1 MFSSVSALIGRIEN
15 EMTGLG
21 SLPLRDF
28 GCRNVFGLEDSVPKA
43 PWMNR
48 KVSIVIALLVATT
61 VAGALTAPA
70 EAALVKI
77 IHLDCAQWHA
87 RLALLAKRK
96 AHPRPPGAHHFAGRR
111 HRVRIHFV
119 CDCKDGAA
127 DDSAVDDLP
136 AGDGG
141 PGRRAARATRRRS
154 PSWGLRPVRRPHSA
168 GPPSRPAPLWE
179 RAREARSR
187 TPDPAPGPRQSL
199 PMVRTPFLP
208 ATGPRSILQTRLRR
222 RSRSRPVQTP
232 LGPFP
237 PLDPT
242 TPPIASNV
250 PEPSTWLLFG
260 LGAAAL
266 VLAMKRR
273 SDEPGRP
280 MRDHAVGGYGGNR
293 LDCRPPRRFQ

>member
-127 DDSAVDDLP
+127 DNSAVDDLP
-136 AGDGG
+136 GDGG
-141 PGRRAARATRRRS
+141 PAGGARDPSTFSVLGSSSGSSAAFGWPAFSSGAALGAGAGGSEPDLGPGAS
-154 PSWGLRPVRRPHSA
+154 PSPIASNGSDPLPPGDGTPFDPA
-168 GPPSRPAPLWE
+168 DPPSP
-179 RAREARSR
+179 
-187 TPDPAPGPRQSL
+187 TP
-199 PMVRTPFLP
+199 
-208 ATGPRSILQTRLRR
+208 
-222 RSRSRPVQTP
+222 TP

-260 LGAAAL
+260 LGAAI

-273 SDEPGRP
+273 SDEPGRLA
-280 MRDHAVGGYGGNR
+280 RSCSWR
-293 LDCRPPRRFQ
+293 LWRKPA